1 MKRVMV
7 VFLTLAGGGAAAAAL
22 ATPQVYTIEP
32 MHTYPSFKSSHMGI
46 SFWRGKFDHSSGT
59 IVLDRERGTGQ
70 VDVSI
75 DPASVDFGLAA
86 MNQVAKGPQ
95 LFDVA
100 KYPTAKYESDSITFR
115 DGVPVA
121 VNGRLTLHGVTKP
134 VPLTIRSFKCILN
147 PFFKREV
154 CGADVTAKFDRTAF
168 GMTQYVEGDPW
179 VYLYIQV
186 EAVKGK
192 GLPRLAPPNGS
203 PAPAPAAGAGA
214 PSIQ

>member
-1 MKRVMV
+1 
-7 VFLTLAGGGAAAAAL
+7 
-22 ATPQVYTIEP
+22 
-32 MHTYPSFKSSHMGI
+32 MGV
-46 SFWRGKFDHSSGT
+46 SFWRGKFDRSSGT
-59 IVLDRERGTGQ
+59 IVLDREHGTGR
-70 VDVSI
+70 VDVTI
-75 DPASVDFGLAA
+75 DPSSVDFGLAA
-86 MNQVAKGPQ
+86 LNQVAKGPQ

-100 KYPTAKYESDSITFR
+100 RYPTAKYESDSITFR
-115 DGVPVA
+115 NGVPVA

-154 CGADVTAKFDRTAF
+154 CGADVAAKLDRTAF

-192 GLPRLAPPNGS
+192 ELPRLQ
-203 PAPAPAAGAGA
+203 APAGLPATGGGRTGE
-214 PSIQ
+214 